1 MEDSGRLH
9 ELLDR
14 RDIED
19 VVLRYCRGI
28 DRIDRELV
36 RSCYHPDAYDDHG
49 SFRGSVDE
57 FLDWVFRLL
66 ARYSQTM
73 HFVGNVLVELE
84 GDVAAAETYGIAFH
98 RSERNEPQLNL
109 MTGFRYLDR
118 FERRDAVWR
127 IATRTAVTEWSRI
140 DDSAGRWETPE
151 GFLTGQRD
159 RGDALYALL
168 ASVRGPT
175 PSDRSPR

>member
-1 MEDSGRLH
+1 MSDDGRLQ

-28 DRIDRELV
+28 DRRDRDLV
-36 RSCYHPDAYDDHG
+36 RACYHPDAIDDHG
-49 SFRGSVDE
+49 SFRGTVGE
-57 FLDWVFRLL
+57 FIEWVFRLL
-66 ARYSQTM
+66 GRYSQTM
-73 HFVGNVLVELE
+73 HFVGNVLVDLE

-98 RSERNEPQLNL
+98 RSDEDKPQLNL

-118 FERRDAVWR
+118 FEKRAGTWR

-140 DDSAGRWETPE
+140 DDKPGRWETPE
-151 GFLTGQRD
+151 GFLTGLPD
-159 RGDALYALL
+159 RGDALYTLL
-168 ASVRGPT
+168 AGVRGE
-175 PSDRSPR
+175 D